1 MGHFF
6 HLCVCPRISKD
17 AQPPTGPRLF
27 VTGVVCDVCICPKKK
42 MGVIKKKLKYQKK
55 KKKILQSE

>member
-27 VTGVVCDVCICPKKK
+27 VTGVVCDVCMSEKENGGNKKK
-42 MGVIKKKLKYQKK
+42 VKISKKEEEDSS
-55 KKKILQSE
+55 I